1 MLLDG
6 PDWLLEG
13 APDILDRED
22 DADAVTESTTVT
34 VDTVVESASGV
45 MVEAGMLD
53 VIEPLSMT
61 GLSDPILHIP
71 YGMSVLSTGP
81 FCTHMYSAQSNKMTE
96 ALGSSNGTITNVC

>member
-22 DADAVTESTTVT
+22 NADAVTELTTVT
-34 VDTVVESASGV
+34 VETVVVSVSGV
-45 MVEAGMLD
+45 VVEVVMLD
-53 VIEPLSMT
+53 VTELLAMN
-61 GLSDPILHIP
+61 GLSDSILHIP